1 MGAWPVGHFPDTAS
15 IAFSDDQF
23 ILRLF
28 RLLDNWES
36 EFGARPNT
44 KDDWMQKSEVRKS
57 IVIDKMAVSGCDK
70 QTYLSAPSPLR
81 AASSVTC
88 RSVA

>member
-1 MGAWPVGHFPDTAS
+1 MGAWPVEHFPDTAS
-15 IAFSDDQF
+15 YRLLDDQF

-36 EFGARPNT
+36 KFGARPQ
-44 KDDWMQKSEVRKS
+44 DDGWMQKSEVRD

-70 QTYLSAPSPLR
+70 QTYLSAPSPLKV
-81 AASSVTC
+81 ASSVTC
-88 RSVA
+88 RLVA